1 VLHDL
6 TVGKPAPY
14 LSFPPKP
21 EPTVGPV
28 FTGAA
33 VDVISMTPAA
43 TVHPSPMVF
52 PNQMQARCAEGHTWP
67 VEMVWGAVPGADNDV
82 RMRFPERW
90 FPPQCPVC
98 DGQARGFQR
107 LPESA

>member
-1 VLHDL
+1 LCARCAGVLHDL
-6 TVGKPAPY
+6 VAGKPAPY
-14 LSFPPKP
+14 KSFPPTP
-21 EPTVGPV
+21 E
-28 FTGAA
+28 
-33 VDVISMTPAA
+33 STPYR
-43 TVHPSPMVF
+43 VF
-52 PNQMQARCAEGHTWP
+52 PNQMVAFCDGGHTWP
-67 VEMVWGAVPGADNDV
+67 VEMVWGAVPGADRDV